1 MAQQILSEEF
11 RRMKE
16 LAGISSSPENFQTEV
31 AGKEK
36 FVPDKEVVDFW
47 ERQIELLTQV
57 KLERKAFED
66 QYRAK
71 HGYFPPYTAM
81 GLTSV
86 ISDNKSSL
94 KSYKSGY

>member
-11 RRMKE
+11 QRMKE
-16 LAGISSSPENFQTEV
+16 LAGITTLPENFQTEV

-71 HGYFPPYTAM
+71 HGYHPPYTAM